1 LFNTK
6 IKHQLTRNI
15 LNEALRMRV
24 EKELKSNKIKGSLFK
39 HNALKIGN
47 ELKSNKIKGSLFKHN
62 ALKIGNGNGGT
73 KNCFY
78 FFSLTWMSGLACV
91 YLD

>member
-1 LFNTK
+1 
-6 IKHQLTRNI
+6 
-15 LNEALRMRV
+15 MRV

-62 ALKIGNGNGGT
+62 ALK
-73 KNCFY
+73 
-78 FFSLTWMSGLACV
+78 
-91 YLD
+91 